1 MSAMPIRVLTIDD
14 HPVLREGIAAM
25 LSNESD
31 IEVVGGESNA
41 EAGLDAFRRLLP
53 DITLMDLQMPGMG
66 GLEGVRTLRGE
77 YTAARVVILT
87 TFRGDANARDS
98 MAAGAAG
105 YLLKSAL
112 RDELLDCIRKVHA
125 GGRYVS
131 AEVCADVA
139 THLGNELLTPRELR
153 ILQLLSEGKENKRVA
168 SDLGISIETVKS
180 HVSRIFEKLGCHNR
194 TEAIRIGIRRG
205 ILRQMTQ

>member
-1 MSAMPIRVLTIDD
+1 MPIRVLTIDD

-25 LSNESD
+25 LSNEAD
-31 IEVVGGESNA
+31 FEVVGAASSAES
-41 EAGLDAFRRLLP
+41 GLEAFRRLLP

-66 GLEGVRTLRGE
+66 GLEGLRALRRE
-77 YTAARVVILT
+77 YSGARVVMLT

-112 RDELLDCIRKVHA
+112 RDEMLDCIRKVHA

-139 THLGNELLTPRELR
+139 NHLGNELLTPRELR
-153 ILQLLSEGKENKRVA
+153 ILQLLFEGKENKRIA
-168 SDLGISIETVKS
+168 NDLSISLETVKS
-180 HVSRIFEKLGCHNR
+180 HLSRIFEKLGCHNR

-205 ILRQMTQ
+205 ILNQMTP

>member
-1 MSAMPIRVLTIDD
+1 MKALP
-14 HPVLREGIAAM
+14 GQ
-25 LSNESD
+25 
-31 IEVVGGESNA
+31 
-41 EAGLDAFRRLLP
+41 GLDARLKAEL
-53 DITLMDLQMPGMG
+53 TGLLTEELQ
-66 GLEGVRTLRGE
+66 LCE
-77 YTAARVVILT
+77 
-87 TFRGDANARDS
+87 N
-98 MAAGAAG
+98 
-105 YLLKSAL
+105 
-112 RDELLDCIRKVHA
+112 LLDCIRKVHA